1 MKYFKLCLTDPK
13 GNLIYAK
20 DVEVQNIFESF
31 IRSQVSLL
39 VNQGTIHAGE
49 HYSAVMIPRYGKYL
63 NTSPTLVEVDPEKV
77 PDKREKW
84 IDIQFEEPLQPDQ
97 PIRYVTL
104 ELYVRERNFI
114 YRRDFQI
121 GEVSTQY
128 VSYGITQALMGFGV
142 MKNGDWYSTV
152 LFARDDDNA
161 EFDRERIPKLEQQ
174 AESLIEFVSET
185 PERISFSY
193 RDPSIYAESK
203 VIGNPAADDIRIYV
217 NQNSIQ
223 PLLQE
228 GILSG
233 ETGVERGG
241 ILVGSI
247 YESTNGGR
255 RIVEISDIIVSEHN
269 ASSVIELRY
278 TFESW
283 QAQNRRMKEEFP
295 GKRIVGWYHTHLV
308 DISMKTEGEKI
319 EKTKMFFSR
328 DDVFLHETFFPE
340 EWYVAMVL
348 DPQENSIFF
357 QWKDDRIVACGGYRI
372 FEAVGVAL

>member
-1 MKYFKLCLTDPK
+1 VKYFKLCLNDSA
-13 GNLIYAK
+13 GNPIYAK

-39 VNQGTIHAGE
+39 VKEGTIQAGE
-49 HYSAVMIPRYGKYL
+49 HYSAVMIPRYGEYL
-63 NTSPTLVEVDPEKV
+63 NTSLKQTIE
-77 PDKREKW
+77 PDNVTDKKEKW

-97 PIRYVTL
+97 PIRYLTL
-104 ELYVRERNFI
+104 ELYVQERNFI
-114 YRRDFQI
+114 YRRDFQL
-121 GEVSTQY
+121 GEVITQY
-128 VSYGITQALMGFGV
+128 VSYGITQALMGLGV
-142 MKNGDWYSTV
+142 MKDGDRYLTL

-161 EFDRERIPKLEQQ
+161 EFDRERIPQLEQQ
-174 AESLIEFVSET
+174 AESLIEIVSET
-185 PERISFSY
+185 PERISFLY
-193 RDPSIYAESK
+193 RDPSSYTESQ
-203 VIGNPAADDIRIYV
+203 VIGNPEADDICIYV
-217 NQNSIQ
+217 NQNVMQ
-223 PLLQE
+223 PLLRE

-233 ETGVERGG
+233 KTGVERGG

-247 YESTNGGR
+247 YESTDSGR

-283 QAQNRRMKEEFP
+283 QAQNRRMTEEFP

-328 DDVFLHETFFPE
+328 DDVFLHKTFFPE

-357 QWKDDRIVACGGYRI
+357 QWKDNHIVACSGYRI
-372 FEAVGVAL
+372 FEAVGIAK